1 MDMSNEEIVRRYSK
15 LVYRIAMSQM
25 GNQSDADD
33 VYQDVFLQLM
43 RYINRIKDEEHLKYW
58 LIRATVN
65 RCKKQFLSSWWRK
78 TIAFTPEMVADKE
91 ELPSEL
97 YFLVQNLSPKYRSV
111 IHLHYYEEY
120 TVEEIAEI
128 LKIKEGTVKSRLFRA
143 RKTLEKQ
150 LEE

>member
-25 GNQSDADD
+25 GNQSDVDD

-58 LIRATVN
+58 LIRITVN

-97 YFLVQNLSPKYRSV
+97 YFLVQNLPPKYRSV